1 MSHDSTNHVERTPCS
16 SHSIHS
22 STNLESCISQAMAFN
37 SGAGKRKLS
46 KEEKE
51 RLTQVN
57 LQEII
62 NANSDHFG
70 IVPAEE
76 GRPITQVG
84 CKVCIKV
91 VQLHKQEVKILCDH
105 GLGSTHN
112 DKKLG
117 KLNQRRQDLGQGP
130 IPTFSVPKLSTAPG
144 SKRTRVRSCA

>member
-1 MSHDSTNHVERTPCS
+1 
-16 SHSIHS
+16 
-22 STNLESCISQAMAFN
+22 MAFN
-37 SGAGKRKLS
+37 SNGGKRKLS
-46 KEEKE
+46 KEEKQ
-51 RLTQVN
+51 RLTQLN
-57 LQEII
+57 LKEII
-62 NANSDHFG
+62 DANPSHFG
-70 IVPAEE
+70 IVAAEA
-76 GRPITQVG
+76 GRDITQVD

-144 SKRTRVRSCA
+144 PKRVRVRLCA